1 MLASVRVLLVDD
13 DEHIR
18 EVTQLSL
25 EATMGWEV
33 VPVSSG
39 PEALNQL
46 ASDRFS
52 VILLDVQMPGMDGPT
67 TFGKIRE
74 IPSAVN
80 VPVLLL
86 TAKTQRSDLI
96 TYEKAGVDGTIQK
109 PFDPMT
115 LGSQMAEMLGW
126 PE

>member
-1 MLASVRVLLVDD
+1 VASVRVLLVDD

-25 EATMGWEV
+25 EAIMGWDV

-39 PEALNQL
+39 PEALEQL
-46 ASDRFS
+46 ASGQFN

-74 IPSAVN
+74 IPGAAD

-86 TAKTQRSDLI
+86 TAKTQRSDFV
-96 TYEKAGVDGTIQK
+96 TYEKTGVDGTIQK
-109 PFDPMT
+109 PFDPMK
-115 LGSQMAEMLGW
+115 LGAEMAQILGW
-126 PE
+126 TD

>member
-1 MLASVRVLLVDD
+1 VAAIKVLLVDD

-25 EATMGWEV
+25 EATMGWDV
-33 VPVSSG
+33 IPVSSG
-39 PEALNQL
+39 PEALQQL
-46 ASDRFS
+46 ASHQFN

-67 TFGKIRE
+67 TFGKIRK
-74 IPSAVN
+74 IPAAAN

-86 TAKTQRSDLI
+86 TAKTQRSDLVS
-96 TYEKAGVDGTIQK
+96 YEETGVDGTIHK

-115 LGSQMAEMLGW
+115 LGIQMTQMLGW
-126 PE
+126 AE